1 MCASI
6 RPGHTNLPL
15 TSTSRTPSYSPTPA
29 ISPSDTAMSPTQNSE
44 ENTFRYV
51 AFFSTRSAFIRF
63 AATFTSFCFFAS
75 FLATFSS
82 VRSPM

>member
-1 MCASI
+1 
-6 RPGHTNLPL
+6 
-15 TSTSRTPSYSPTPA
+15 
-29 ISPSDTAMSPTQNSE
+29 MSPTQNSE